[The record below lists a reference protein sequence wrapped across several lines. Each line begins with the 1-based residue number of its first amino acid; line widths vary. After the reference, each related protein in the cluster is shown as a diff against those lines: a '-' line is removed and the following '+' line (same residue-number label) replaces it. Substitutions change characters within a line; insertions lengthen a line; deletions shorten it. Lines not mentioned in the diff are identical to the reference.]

1 MKHRFIGTA
10 AALLAALMC
19 TAAFS
24 ACTGVNKTID
34 KNETTAE
41 ATAAAVTTAAEE
53 TTSVP
58 PSEAMTHAADEYIR
72 IVRQEKWTMPWGEQT
87 LECTCVQPE
96 LTFSSE
102 DAGEA
107 NSELAEHCRFV
118 FESLDRGEEMSNVSK
133 GVEYKAYLNGKTL
146 SLVQITRAP
155 VNQSVYYYVYNFD
168 TESGTR
174 LSDAELIE
182 ERALTTVEEAR
193 SRLSEREAEYFDQKA
208 SQVNGMQDMLDKAK
222 ERTLSDEYLDKAR
235 YYLADRN
242 TLSAAFYYV
251 WIAGAEAYC
260 DTTEVFPHL
269 PEY

>member
-58 PSEAMTHAADEYIR
+58 PSEATTHAADEYIR

-133 GVEYKAYLNGKTL
+133 DRK
-146 SLVQITRAP
+146 
-155 VNQSVYYYVYNFD
+155 SVV
-168 TESGTR
+168 
-174 LSDAELIE
+174 
-182 ERALTTVEEAR
+182 
-193 SRLSEREAEYFDQKA
+193 
-208 SQVNGMQDMLDKAK
+208 
-222 ERTLSDEYLDKAR
+222 
-235 YYLADRN
+235 
-242 TLSAAFYYV
+242 
-251 WIAGAEAYC
+251 
-260 DTTEVFPHL
+260 
-269 PEY
+269 